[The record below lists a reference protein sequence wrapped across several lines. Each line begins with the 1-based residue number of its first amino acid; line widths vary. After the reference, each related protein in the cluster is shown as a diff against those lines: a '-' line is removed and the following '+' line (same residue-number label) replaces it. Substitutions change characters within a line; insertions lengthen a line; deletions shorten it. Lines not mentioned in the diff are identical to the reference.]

1 MNWLDRQGPAT
12 WSILAAAVASAVVTI
27 ASAVVNAGK

>member
-12 WSILAAAVASAVVTI
+12 WGILAAAAASAVVAI
-27 ASAVVNAGK
+27 ASAVVNACK